1 MVALTIIL
9 SSGRLEGK
17 ILKKMHE
24 RIIKNFMDIIIMTE
38 LRNGSLSG
46 YDVISYIHNK
56 FNLLVSSGTVY
67 SLLYSLERSGL
78 VEGIWDERKRVYKL
92 TEKGEKTIDTLLSAS
107 DKIKGFMAN
116 VLKTQNIPYFFT
128 SRVPNRNA
136 KKPLSCFSYERKMHW
151 RARSSVRTEHRTFK
165 LASRE
170 IRGSRVQFPSGPPLQ
185 KRICAD
191 SNRQLPSFSVLNYVV
206 MYSAQIPFLE

>member
-9 SSGRLEGK
+9 SSGKLEGK
-17 ILKKMHE
+17 VLKKMHE

-78 VEGIWDERKRVYKL
+78 VEGTWDERKRVYKL

-116 VLKTQNIPYFFT
+116 ILKSQNTP
-128 SRVPNRNA
+128 
-136 KKPLSCFSYERKMHW
+136 
-151 RARSSVRTEHRTFK
+151 
-165 LASRE
+165 
-170 IRGSRVQFPSGPPLQ
+170 
-185 KRICAD
+185 
-191 SNRQLPSFSVLNYVV
+191 
-206 MYSAQIPFLE
+206 